1 MKKYANAIRVVAVNL
16 IVLIVLLGSI
26 EFYFRH
32 WGHEKQE
39 RLVNGLWQSFQPY
52 VMIATAPGDYPQ
64 FANTFT
70 HENYRST
77 VRTNSLGYN
86 DPHEFIVGKSY
97 KKAADEKV
105 VLFTGGSA
113 AWGVGATATDRTVA
127 GRMQFYLNTL
137 QSGERYTVINM
148 AMGSWIAF
156 QQFIGLQQWGS
167 QFDPDWVVS
176 MDGFNDAGVGCNYS
190 QGPGN
195 PMYFATM
202 RSYINGYLMST
213 LRPDFYRGWLEN
225 ELIEHSKAYRIITG
239 KQYVPN
245 DRMFDQSSQE
255 DREYRRQIIPTKVGE
270 ARQMLA
276 FYLASERGMLNLYPQ
291 ARYILSSQPM
301 VNPIAGDFNDI
312 YEYPVGSP
320 ERNAAIEKR
329 TKDLEGYLTQ
339 YENEMCGQGTAH
351 PANTYILDNG
361 ALRLEQ
367 LVDEEAAR
375 GRLVAYYN
383 IGTLF
388 SGSRPDHMP
397 YFIDPVH
404 LSDKGM
410 DVIGKFYA
418 ERILA
423 TDRERPV
430 AVTTAAHAAVAATS
444 AATAPA
450 APTAPTAPAA
460 SAAAVI
466 AGSASAAPT
475 HAQDHDWDYLVGLT
489 VKEETGVEPVVAGF
503 QPRRLTATP
512 TASRHGL
519 GVRFDDLKPGGTYHL
534 TVWLKSAPN
543 AWAMVEGRDSNDPQT
558 NSPAHYGVVSF
569 DLQKAV
575 TTKSSGD
582 LAKLSVAAAK
592 DGWVKVTFDLVTK
605 DGRIYVTGNLLEGGN
620 GLMNFQGA
628 GQNVVLGGIE
638 IDERE

>member
-1 MKKYANAIRVVAVNL
+1 MKKLASAIRVVAINL
-16 IVLIVLLGSI
+16 IVLVILLGGI

-32 WGHEKQE
+32 WGHEQPDG
-39 RLVNGLWQSFQPY
+39 LLNGLWQKFQPY
-52 VMIATAPGDYPQ
+52 VMVTAAPGEYRQ
-64 FANTFT
+64 FHNIFT
-70 HENYRST
+70 EETYQST

-86 DPHEFIVGKSY
+86 DPHEFIVGQTY
-97 KKAADEKV
+97 KKVANEKV

-127 GRMQFYLNTL
+127 GRMQYYLNTL
-137 QSGERYTVINM
+137 QSGERYTVINV

-202 RSYINGYLMST
+202 RSYIDGYLMAT
-213 LRPDFYRGWLEN
+213 HRPAFYRGWFEN
-225 ELIEHSKAYRIITG
+225 ELIRHSKAYRIITG

-245 DRMFDQSSQE
+245 DQIFDQSSAE
-255 DREYRRQIIPTKVGE
+255 TSSIRRQIIPTKVGE

-276 FYLASERGMLNLYPQ
+276 FYLASERGMLNLFPQ
-291 ARYILSSQPM
+291 ARYILSSQPV
-301 VNPIAGDFNDI
+301 VNPVAGDFNDI
-312 YEYPVGSP
+312 YQHPVGSP

-329 TKDLEGYLTQ
+329 IKDLEGYLTQ

-361 ALRLEQ
+361 AIQLER
-367 LVDEEAAR
+367 LVDEQAAR
-375 GRLVAYYN
+375 GRAVEYYH

-388 SGSRPDHMP
+388 PDDSREARMP
-397 YFIDPVH
+397 FFSDAVH

-418 ERILA
+418 EKILA
-423 TDRERPV
+423 ADRERP
-430 AVTTAAHAAVAATS
+430 AAAHAAAPVTPV
-444 AATAPA
+444 APA
-450 APTAPTAPAA
+450 APD
-460 SAAAVI
+460 AAA
-466 AGSASAAPT
+466 SASAAP
-475 HAQDHDWDYLVGLT
+475 ANAEDHTWDYLVGLI
-489 VKEETGVEPVVAGF
+489 VKDETADAPVVAGF

-543 AWAMVEGRDSNDPQT
+543 AWAMVEGRDSNDRQT
-558 NSPAHYGVVSF
+558 GVPAHYGVASF

-582 LAKLSVAAAK
+582 LAKLSVADAK

-605 DGRIYVTGNLLEGGN
+605 DGRIYVTANLLEGSN
-620 GLMNFQGA
+620 SPMNFQGA
-628 GQNVVLGGIE
+628 GQNVVLGGIDIE
-638 IDERE
+638 ERQ

>member
-16 IVLIVLLGSI
+16 IVLIVLLGGI

-32 WGHEKQE
+32 WGHEQQDK
-39 RLVNGLWQSFQPY
+39 LLNGLWQTFQPY
-52 VMIATAPGDYPQ
+52 VMITTAPGDYQ
-64 FANTFT
+64 DFFNTFT
-70 HENYRST
+70 NESYPST
-77 VRTNSLGYN
+77 VRTNSLGFN
-86 DPHEFIVGKSY
+86 DRHEFSLGNPY
-97 KKAADEKV
+97 KKAANEKV

-127 GRMQFYLNTL
+127 GRMQYYLNTL
-137 QSGERYTVINM
+137 QSGVRYTVINQ

-156 QQFIGLQQWGS
+156 QQFIGLQLWGA

-202 RSYINGYLMST
+202 RSYIDGYLMST
-213 LRPDFYRGWLEN
+213 LHPVFYRGWLEN
-225 ELIEHSKAYRIITG
+225 KLIEHSKAYRVITG
-239 KQYVPN
+239 KQYVPDDQIF
-245 DRMFDQSSQE
+245 DRSSSE
-255 DREYRRQIIPTKVGE
+255 RTLFRRQIIPTKVGE

-276 FYLASERGMLNLYPQ
+276 FYLAAERGMLNLFPQ
-291 ARYILSSQPM
+291 ARYILSTQPV
-301 VNPIAGDFNDI
+301 VNQFTGDFNDI
-312 YEYPVGSP
+312 YQYPVGSP

-329 TKDLEGYLTQ
+329 TEALEGYLTQ
-339 YENEMCGQGTAH
+339 HENEMCGQGTAQ
-351 PANTYILDNG
+351 PANTYIFGNG
-361 ALRLEQ
+361 AVQLEQ

-375 GRLVAYYN
+375 GRVVEYYN

-388 SGSRPDHMP
+388 PDPRPERMP
-397 YFIDPVH
+397 YFIDPPH
-404 LSDKGM
+404 LTDKGM

-418 ERILA
+418 EKILA
-423 TDRERPV
+423 ADRERPV
-430 AVTTAAHAAVAATS
+430 AASTA
-444 AATAPA
+444 
-450 APTAPTAPAA
+450 APAA
-460 SAAAVI
+460 SAVPAA
-466 AGSASAAPT
+466 AGSAAPANT
-475 HAQDHDWDYLVGLT
+475 GEREWDYLVGLT
-489 VKEETGVEPVVAGF
+489 VKDETAEEPVVADF

-558 NSPAHYGVVSF
+558 GQPAHYGVVSF

-582 LAKLSVAAAK
+582 LANLSVASAK

-605 DGRIYVTGNLLEGGN
+605 DGRIFVTANLLEGSN
-620 GLMNFQGA
+620 GLQNFQGA
-628 GQNVVLGGIE
+628 GQNVVFGGVEIE
-638 IDERE
+638 ERE

>member
-1 MKKYANAIRVVAVNL
+1 
-16 IVLIVLLGSI
+16 LGGI

-32 WGHEKQE
+32 WGHEKPDG
-39 RLVNGLWQSFQPY
+39 LLNGLWQSFQPY
-52 VMIATAPGDYPQ
+52 VMTTAAPGEYRQ
-64 FANTFT
+64 FYNTFT
-70 HENYRST
+70 HETYGST

-86 DPHEFIVGKSY
+86 DPHEFIVGQTY
-97 KKAADEKV
+97 KKAANEKV

-137 QSGERYTVINM
+137 QSGERYTVINV

-195 PMYFATM
+195 PLFFATM
-202 RSYINGYLMST
+202 RSYIDGYLMT
-213 LRPDFYRGWLEN
+213 THHPVFYRGWLEN
-225 ELIEHSKAYRIITG
+225 ELIKHSKAYRIITG
-239 KQYVPN
+239 KQYVA
-245 DRMFDQSSQE
+245 DDQIFDQSSPE
-255 DREYRRQIIPTKVGE
+255 ASPIRRQIIPTKVGE

-276 FYLASERGMLNLYPQ
+276 FYLASERGMLNLFPR
-291 ARYILSSQPM
+291 ARYILSTQPV
-301 VNPIAGDFNDI
+301 VNPLAGDFNDI
-312 YEYPVGSP
+312 YQHPIGSP
-320 ERNAAIEKR
+320 ERRAAIEKR
-329 TKDLEGYLTQ
+329 TADLEAYLTQ
-339 YENEMCGQGTAH
+339 YENEKCSQGTAH

-361 ALRLEQ
+361 ALQLER
-367 LVDEEAAR
+367 LVDEEATR
-375 GRLVAYYN
+375 GRLVLYYN

-388 SGSRPDHMP
+388 PDDSRTVRMP
-397 YFIDPVH
+397 YFIDAPH
-404 LSDKGM
+404 LTDKGM

-418 ERILA
+418 EKILA
-423 TDRERPV
+423 AEKEWPAAAPADAPAISAAVIPV
-430 AVTTAAHAAVAATS
+430 AS
-444 AATAPA
+444 APA
-450 APTAPTAPAA
+450 AQANAD
-460 SAAAVI
+460 
-466 AGSASAAPT
+466 
-475 HAQDHDWDYLVGLT
+475 DHTWDYLVGLT
-489 VKEETGVEPVVAGF
+489 VKEETAEAPVVAGF
-503 QPRRLTATP
+503 QPRLLTPTP

-534 TVWLKSAPN
+534 TVWLKSAAN
-543 AWAMVEGRDSNDPQT
+543 TWAMVEGRDSNDPKT
-558 NSPAHYGVVSF
+558 GVPVHYGVASF

-582 LAKLSVAAAK
+582 LAKLSVAPAK

-605 DGRIYVTGNLLEGGN
+605 DGRIYVTANLLEGSN

-628 GQNVVLGGIE
+628 GQNVVFGGVE

>member
-1 MKKYANAIRVVAVNL
+1 L
-16 IVLIVLLGSI
+16 IVLAALLGGI

-32 WGHEKQE
+32 WVNEKPNG
-39 RLVNGLWQSFQPY
+39 LLNGLWQSFQPY
-52 VMIATAPGDYPQ
+52 VMVSTAPGEYRQ
-64 FANTFT
+64 FFNTFT
-70 HENYRST
+70 NEVYSST

-86 DPHEFIVGKSY
+86 DRHEFVVGRTY
-97 KKAADEKV
+97 KKAANEKV

-127 GRMQFYLNTL
+127 GRMQHYLNTL
-137 QSGERYTVINM
+137 QSGRRYTVINL

-156 QQFIGLQQWGS
+156 QQFIGLQLWGD

-202 RSYINGYLMST
+202 RSYIDGYLMST
-213 LRPDFYRGWLEN
+213 LHPVFYRGWLEN
-225 ELIEHSKAYRIITG
+225 ELIKHSKAYRIITG
-239 KQYVPN
+239 KQYVPDN
-245 DRMFDQSSQE
+245 QIFDQSSSE
-255 DREYRRQIIPTKVGE
+255 TSPFRRQIIPTKVGE

-276 FYLASERGMLNLYPQ
+276 FYLASERGMLKLFPR
-291 ARYILSSQPM
+291 ARYILSTQPV

-312 YEYPVGSP
+312 YEYLAGSP
-320 ERNAAIEKR
+320 ERKAAIEKR
-329 TKDLEGYLTQ
+329 AADLETYLTQ

-351 PANTYILDNG
+351 PANTYIFDNG
-361 ALRLEQ
+361 ALQLEK
-367 LVDEEAAR
+367 LADEEAAR
-375 GRLVAYYN
+375 GRVVEYYN

-388 SGSRPDHMP
+388 PGSRPEHMP
-397 YFIDPVH
+397 YFSDPVH

-418 ERILA
+418 GRILA
-423 TDRERPV
+423 ADRERPAAAP
-430 AVTTAAHAAVAATS
+430 AVTPATS
-444 AATAPA
+444 AAAV
-450 APTAPTAPAA
+450 PAA
-460 SAAAVI
+460 SAAA
-466 AGSASAAPT
+466 APT
-475 HAQDHDWDYLVGLT
+475 NAEDHNWDYLVGLT
-489 VKEETGVEPVVAGF
+489 VKDEAAEQPVVAGF

-519 GVRFDDLKPGGTYHL
+519 GVRFDDLKPGGTYHI

-543 AWAMVEGRDSNDPQT
+543 SWAEVEGRDSNEPQT
-558 NSPAHYGVVSF
+558 DSPAHYGVVSF

-582 LAKLSVAAAK
+582 LGKLSVAPAK

-605 DGRIYVTGNLLEGGN
+605 DGRIYVTANLLEGRD

-628 GQNVVLGGIE
+628 GQNVVLGGVQIE
-638 IDERE
+638 ERE

>member
-16 IVLIVLLGSI
+16 IVLIVLLGGI

-32 WGHEKQE
+32 WGHENQDK
-39 RLVNGLWQSFQPY
+39 LVNGLWQSFQPY
-52 VMIATAPGDYPQ
+52 VMVTTAPGDYLL
-64 FANTFT
+64 FTNTFT
-70 HENYRST
+70 HETYRST

-86 DPHEFIVGKSY
+86 DPHEFVVGQSY
-97 KKAADEKV
+97 KKAANEKV

-127 GRMQFYLNTL
+127 GRMQYYLNTL
-137 QSGERYTVINM
+137 QSGERYTVINL

-213 LRPDFYRGWLEN
+213 LHPVFYRGWLEN
-225 ELIEHSKAYRIITG
+225 NLIQHSKAYRIITG
-239 KQYVPN
+239 KQYVPD
-245 DRMFDQSSQE
+245 DRMFDRSSQE
-255 DREYRRQIIPTKVGE
+255 DREYRRQMIPTKVGE

-276 FYLASERGMLNLYPQ
+276 FYLASERGMLKLFPR
-291 ARYILSSQPM
+291 ARYILSTQPV

-312 YEYPVGSP
+312 YDYPVGSP
-320 ERNAAIEKR
+320 ERKAAIEKR

-361 ALRLEQ
+361 ALQLEK

-375 GRLVAYYN
+375 GRAVEYYH

-388 SGSRPDHMP
+388 SGSREEHMP
-397 YFIDPVH
+397 YFIDPPH
-404 LSDKGM
+404 LTDKGM

-418 ERILA
+418 EKILA
-423 TDRERPV
+423 ADHGRP
-430 AVTTAAHAAVAATS
+430 AAASTAASVS
-444 AATAPA
+444 LI
-450 APTAPTAPAA
+450 APAA
-460 SAAAVI
+460 SAAPA
-466 AGSASAAPT
+466 APAAAASAAPART
-475 HAQDHDWDYLVGLT
+475 EEHEWDYLVGLT
-489 VKEETGVEPVVAGF
+489 VKDETAEAPVVAGF

-519 GVRFDDLKPGGTYHL
+519 GVRFDDLKPGGTYHV

-543 AWAMVEGRDSNDPQT
+543 TWAMVEGRDSNDPKT
-558 NSPAHYGVVSF
+558 GSPVHYGVASF
-569 DLQKAV
+569 DLQNAV

-592 DGWVKVTFDLVTK
+592 DAWVKATFDLVTK
-605 DGRIYVTGNLLEGGN
+605 DGRIYVTANLLEGSN
-620 GLMNFQGA
+620 GLMNFQGV
-628 GQNVVLGGIE
+628 GQNVVLGGVE

>member
-1 MKKYANAIRVVAVNL
+1 MKKFAKAIGVVAVNL
-16 IVLIVLLGSI
+16 IVFGVLLGGI
-26 EFYFRH
+26 EFYFRI
-32 WGHEKQE
+32 WGHEQPDG
-39 RLVNGLWQSFQPY
+39 LLNGLWQSFQPY
-52 VMIATAPGDYPQ
+52 VMVSTAPGEYRQ
-64 FANTFT
+64 FFNTFT
-70 HENYRST
+70 NEAYPST

-86 DPHEFIVGKSY
+86 DPHEFVVGQTY
-97 KKAADEKV
+97 KKAANEKV

-127 GRMQFYLNTL
+127 GRMQYYLNTL
-137 QSGERYTVINM
+137 QSGERYTVINL

-167 QFDPDWVVS
+167 QFDPDWVVA

-202 RSYINGYLMST
+202 RSYIDGYLMST
-213 LRPDFYRGWLEN
+213 QRPVFYRGWLEN
-225 ELIEHSKAYRIITG
+225 ELILHSKAYRIITG
-239 KQYVPN
+239 KQYVAD
-245 DRMFDQSSQE
+245 DRIFDHSSTE
-255 DREYRRQIIPTKVGE
+255 HEVFRRQIIPTKVGE

-276 FYLASERGMLNLYPQ
+276 FYLASERGMLKLFPQ
-291 ARYILSSQPM
+291 ARYILSTQPV

-312 YEYPVGSP
+312 YDYPVGSP
-320 ERNAAIEKR
+320 ERKAAIEKR

-361 ALRLEQ
+361 ALQLEQ

-375 GRLVAYYN
+375 GRAVEYYN
-383 IGTLF
+383 IRTLF
-388 SGSRPDHMP
+388 HGTRPEHMP
-397 YFIDPVH
+397 YFSDAVH

-418 ERILA
+418 EKILA
-423 TDRERPV
+423 ADHERP
-430 AVTTAAHAAVAATS
+430 AATHAAATVAPV
-444 AATAPA
+444 APA
-450 APTAPTAPAA
+450 APD
-460 SAAAVI
+460 AAA
-466 AGSASAAPT
+466 ASASAAP
-475 HAQDHDWDYLVGLT
+475 ANAEDHTWDYLVGLT
-489 VKEETGVEPVVAGF
+489 VKDETVEAPVVASF

-519 GVRFDDLKPGGTYHL
+519 GVRFDNLKPGGSYHV

-543 AWAMVEGRDSNDPQT
+543 AWTMVEGRDSNDPQT
-558 NSPAHYGVVSF
+558 GRPVHYGVVSF

-592 DGWVKVTFDLVTK
+592 DGWVKTAFDLVTK
-605 DGRIYVTGNLLEGGN
+605 DGRIYVTANLLEGSN
-620 GLMNFQGA
+620 GLMFFQGA

-638 IDERE
+638 IEERQ

>member
-16 IVLIVLLGSI
+16 IVLVVLLGGI

-32 WGHEKQE
+32 WGHENQE
-39 RLVNGLWQSFQPY
+39 KLVNGLWQSFQPY
-52 VMIATAPGDYPQ
+52 VMVTTAPGDYPL

-86 DPHEFIVGKSY
+86 DPHEFIVGHAY
-97 KKAADEKV
+97 KKAANEKV

-127 GRMQFYLNTL
+127 GRMQYYLNAL
-137 QSGERYTVINM
+137 QSGERYTVINL

-156 QQFIGLQQWGS
+156 QQFIGLQQWGF
-167 QFDPDWVVS
+167 QLDPDWIVS

-213 LRPDFYRGWLEN
+213 LRPVFYRGWLEN
-225 ELIEHSKAYRIITG
+225 KLIQHSKAYRIFTG
-239 KQYVPN
+239 KQYVPD

-255 DREYRRQIIPTKVGE
+255 DREYRRQMIPTKVGE

-276 FYLASERGMLNLYPQ
+276 FYLAAERGMLKLFPR
-291 ARYILSSQPM
+291 ARYILSSQPV
-301 VNPIAGDFNDI
+301 VNPISGDFNDI
-312 YEYPVGSP
+312 YDYPVGSP
-320 ERNAAIEKR
+320 ERKAAIEKR

-361 ALRLEQ
+361 ALQLEQ

-375 GRLVAYYN
+375 GRLVEYFH

-388 SGSRPDHMP
+388 PGSRPERMP
-397 YFIDPVH
+397 FFIDPVH

-418 ERILA
+418 EKILA
-423 TDRERPV
+423 AEHEWP
-430 AVTTAAHAAVAATS
+430 AAALAVA
-444 AATAPA
+444 PA
-450 APTAPTAPAA
+450 I
-460 SAAAVI
+460 SAAAGP
-466 AGSASAAPT
+466 AGSASVAPT
-475 HAQDHDWDYLVGLT
+475 NAEDHTWDYLVGLT
-489 VKEETGVEPVVAGF
+489 VKDETAEAPVVAGF

-519 GVRFDDLKPGGTYHL
+519 GVRFDDLKPGGAYHL

-543 AWAMVEGRDSNDPQT
+543 AWAMVEGRDSNDTKTGVPV
-558 NSPAHYGVVSF
+558 HYGVVSF
-569 DLQKAV
+569 DLQKAM
-575 TTKSSGD
+575 TMKSSGD

-592 DGWVKVTFDLVTK
+592 DGWVKTAFDLVSK
-605 DGRIYVTGNLLEGGN
+605 DGRVYVTANLLEGSN

-628 GQNVVLGGIE
+628 GQNVLLGGIE
-638 IDERE
+638 IEERQ